1 MRSTLKRHSERA
13 RTLYAKRHTAIGRF
27 WDFISTH
34 KLKIVLWVI
43 GFGFLVTGMFLLW
56 AATLPLPDLNAL
68 SQIRVDQSVK
78 LYDRT
83 GQVLLYDLSNKNIQR
98 TSVTLA
104 QVSPNIQDAI
114 ISIEDPNFYT
124 HSGVEIRAILRAVYV
139 DITHAGLAQGGST
152 LTQQVIK
159 NTVLTQDKSPVRK
172 LKEAILALKL
182 ERTAS
187 KDQILELY
195 MNQVPY
201 GGTMY
206 GVEEAAETF
215 YGKHAADVSLPEAAY
230 MAAVL
235 PAPSYY
241 SPFGYHKDSLDAR
254 KNLVLD
260 KMFEHGYIT
269 ATQRDE
275 AKAAQVVFQPQQAN
289 SIQAPHF
296 VFYVQQYLEQ
306 KYGEDAI
313 QTSGWK
319 VTTTLDADLQQ
330 HAEDIIKTGATL
342 NATKFNA
349 SNAGLIALDPTNGQI
364 LSMVGSRNYFDKVI
378 PGAYN
383 ITLADRQPGS
393 AFKPFAYA
401 QAFAEGYTPDTILW
415 DVPTQFQTTCEPT
428 DFKTHDDCYSPVNY
442 DGKFRGPMTLRD
454 AIAQSIN
461 IPAIK
466 ILYLAGISKTL
477 QLAKSMG
484 ISTLGNPNQYGL
496 TLVLGG
502 GEVTLLDM
510 SSAYGTFATDGTHFA
525 PTAIFKIEGTDGKV
539 IEDNSQPA
547 GTQVLEPTV
556 AEEVNDVLSDSVAR
570 APLGENNLLSFPGY
584 DVAVKTGTTNN
595 YRDAWTIGYTP
606 NLVVGIWA
614 GNNDN
619 TSMTHQ
625 VSGFIVGPMWNK
637 FMSYALP
644 QRQTSY
650 FTRANIDESGLKP
663 VLRGVWQTP
672 GSDGAL
678 HEMLYWVNKNDPTGS
693 TPPNTNDSQYNF
705 WETGLQAWIA
715 KNGVPEGAQIQT
727 QGPTSTTTP
736 TTTTPPAPQT
746 IPTPAQIQ
754 NGQGTMIP
762 LGPGH

>member
-1 MRSTLKRHSERA
+1 MRQTLKRHANRA
-13 RTLYAKRHTAIGRF
+13 LRYATN
-27 WDFISTH
+27 H
-34 KLKIVLWVI
+34 KLKMVTW
-43 GFGFLVTGMFLLW
+43 GFGAFLLTSGVFLLW
-56 AATLPLPDLNAL
+56 AASLPLPDLNAL

-98 TSVTLA
+98 TSVPLSA
-104 QVSPNIQDAI
+104 VSTNIKDAV
-114 ISIEDPNFYT
+114 ISIEDPNFYS
-124 HSGVEIRAILRAVYV
+124 HSGVELRAILRAVYV
-139 DITHAGLAQGGST
+139 DITHAGLSQGGST

-182 ERTAS
+182 ERSAN

-195 MNQVPY
+195 LNQIPY
-201 GGTMY
+201 GGMMY
-206 GVEEAAETF
+206 GVEEASQTF
-215 YGKHAADVSLPEAAY
+215 FGKHASDVSLPEAAY
-230 MAAVL
+230 LAAVL

-241 SPFGYHKDSLDAR
+241 SPYGYHKAALDAR

-260 KMFEHGYIT
+260 KMYQHGYIT
-269 ATQRDE
+269 KEQAAE
-275 AKAAQVVFQPQQAN
+275 AKIAQVVFVPQQAN

-319 VTTTLDADLQQ
+319 VTTTLDANLQ
-330 HAEDIIKTGATL
+330 AEAESVVKAGAL
-342 NATKFNA
+342 SNATKFNA

-364 LSMVGSRNYFDKVI
+364 LSMVGSRNYFDTVV

-383 ITLADRQPGS
+383 ITLANRQPGS

-401 QAFAEGYTPDTILW
+401 EAFAEGYTPDTILW
-415 DVPTQFQTTCEPT
+415 DVPTQFSTTCAADNFSNVAP
-428 DFKTHDDCYSPVNY
+428 CYSPVNY
-442 DGKFRGPMTLRD
+442 DGKFRGPMTLRN
-454 AIAQSIN
+454 ALAQSIN
-461 IPAIK
+461 IPAVK
-466 ILYLAGISKTL
+466 LLYLAGISSTL

-502 GEVTLLDM
+502 GEVTLLEM
-510 SSAYGTFATDGTHFA
+510 SSAYGTFATGGTHY
-525 PTAIFKIEGTDGKV
+525 PTTAVLKIEDSNGQV
-539 IEDNSQPA
+539 IEDDSQQG
-547 GTQVLEPTV
+547 GTNVLSPTV
-556 AEEVNDVLSDSVAR
+556 AEEVNDILSDPVAR
-570 APLGENNLLSFPGY
+570 APLGENSLVSFPGY

-619 TSMTHQ
+619 TPMKHQ
-625 VSGFIVGPMWNK
+625 VSGFIVGPMWHQV
-637 FMSYALP
+637 MAYALP
-644 QRQTSY
+644 TRPTEY
-650 FTRANIDESGLKP
+650 FTRTTVDESGLKP
-663 VLRGVWQTP
+663 VLRGVWQIP

-678 HEMLYWVNKNDPTGS
+678 HEILYWLNKNNPQSLTAPDL
-693 TPPNTNDSQYNF
+693 NDSQF
-705 WETGLQAWIA
+705 SRWETGLQIWAA
-715 KNGVPEGAQIQT
+715 KNGY
-727 QGPTSTTTP
+727 GPGS
-736 TTTTPPAPQT
+736 
-746 IPTPAQIQ
+746 
-754 NGQGTMIP
+754 TMINSGTTQP
-762 LGPGH
+762 QPTQPMIPASPGL

>member
-1 MRSTLKRHSERA
+1 MRSTIKRHSDRA
-13 RTLYAKRHTAIGRF
+13 RRYYAERHNLFSRVWHYTL
-27 WDFISTH
+27 TH
-34 KLKIVLWVI
+34 KLKIIAWAVGV
-43 GFGFLVTGMFLLW
+43 FLLTTGLFLLW

-98 TSVTLA
+98 TSIPLSA
-104 QVSPNIQDAI
+104 VSPNIQDAI
-114 ISIEDPNFYT
+114 ISIEDPNFFS
-124 HSGVEIRAILRAVYV
+124 HKGIELRAILRAIYV
-139 DITHAGLAQGGST
+139 DITHAGLSQGGST

-182 ERTAS
+182 ERSAN

-195 MNQVPY
+195 LNQIPY

-206 GVEEAAETF
+206 GVEEASQTF
-215 YGKHAADVSLPEAAY
+215 FGKHASDVTLPEAAY
-230 MAAVL
+230 LAAVL

-241 SPFGYHKDSLDAR
+241 SPYGYHKAALDAR
-254 KNLVLD
+254 KNLVLK
-260 KMFEHGYIT
+260 KMLEHGYIT
-269 ATQRDE
+269 KAEESDAE
-275 AKAAQVVFQPQQAN
+275 AAQVVFIPQQAN

-306 KYGEDAI
+306 KYGEDAL

-319 VTTTLDADLQQ
+319 VTTTLDANLQAQ
-330 HAEDIIKTGATL
+330 AESVIKAGAL
-342 NATKFNA
+342 SNATKFNA

-364 LSMVGSRNYFDKVI
+364 LSMVGSRNYFDTVI

-383 ITLADRQPGS
+383 ITIANRQPGS

-415 DVPTQFQTTCEPT
+415 DVPTQFSTTCAADNFSGVAP
-428 DFKTHDDCYSPVNY
+428 CYSPVNY
-442 DGKFRGPMTLRD
+442 DAKFRGPMTLRN
-454 AIAQSIN
+454 ALAQSIN
-461 IPAIK
+461 IPAVK
-466 ILYLAGISKTL
+466 VLYLTGISSTL

-502 GEVTLLDM
+502 GEVNLLEM
-510 SSAYGTFATDGTHFA
+510 SSAYGTFATGGTHY
-525 PTAIFKIEGTDGKV
+525 PTTAVLKIEDSNNQV
-539 IEDNSQPA
+539 IEDNSQQG
-547 GTQVLEPTV
+547 GTQVLQPQV
-556 AEEVNDVLSDSVAR
+556 AEEINDVLSDPVAR
-570 APLGENNLLSFPGY
+570 APLGENNLVSFPGY

-637 FMSYALP
+637 VMAYALP
-644 QRQTSY
+644 QRPTEY
-650 FTRANIDESGLKP
+650 FNRATLDESGMKP
-663 VLRGVWQTP
+663 VLRGNWQTL

-678 HEMLYWVNKNDPTGS
+678 HEILYWLNKNDPQGFTAADTG
-693 TPPNTNDSQYNF
+693 DSQYNR
-705 WETGLQAWIA
+705 WETGLQIWIQ
-715 KNGVPEGAQIQT
+715 KNGMPAGTSINASTPQT
-727 QGPTSTTTP
+727 TQSGQPVQTTP
-736 TTTTPPAPQT
+736 GP
-746 IPTPAQIQ
+746 
-754 NGQGTMIP
+754 MIP
-762 LGPGH
+762 LHINSI